1 MIISTSS
8 VGDRGSLS
16 VGVEQDFRRVLG
28 SCSRFK
34 HMRAFLFDRIPR
46 ANSFVQAS
54 AQDPAFVC
62 LHGNH
67 PDAWGMGG
75 WKRKKMNKEEQQ
87 KRQPT
92 IERQR
97 E

>member
-1 MIISTSS
+1 MAARGIS
-8 VGDRGSLS
+8 DHLYFQCRGS
-16 VGVEQDFRRVLG
+16 R
-28 SCSRFK
+28 K
-34 HMRAFLFDRIPR
+34 IPR